1 MTIEENSLKIVPV
14 LDILNGVAVHAVK
27 GRREEYQPL
36 NSVLSKSYNPVDVA
50 AAFGALGFSELYIA
64 DLDGILGRHP
74 NFQLFKRIA
83 DKTGLSLMVDAGIT
97 NQKMAKKVLE
107 SKVSKIIIG
116 TETLTR
122 IGFVGEIVDIF
133 GSEKVIISLD
143 LIDKQILSGFEL
155 SEFADPLTFL
165 HNLEKIGISQIIILD
180 LAKVGSGQGVNI
192 SFVLEVLKNVK
203 SDVFVGGGVRDITDL
218 KALKETGIYGVLVA
232 TALHTGR
239 ILVSDVKEAG
249 LL

>member
-14 LDILNGVAVHAVK
+14 LDILNGVAVHAVR

-36 NSVLSKSYNPVDVA
+36 NSVLSKSHNPVDVA
-50 AAFGALGFSELYIA
+50 AVFSALGFSELYIA
-64 DLDGILGRHP
+64 DLDAIKGGQP

-83 DKTGLSLMVDAGIT
+83 YKTGLSLMVDAGIT
-97 NQKMAKKVLE
+97 NLKMAKKVLE

-116 TETLTR
+116 TETLTS
-122 IGFVGEIVDIF
+122 IGLVGEIVDIL
-133 GSEKVIISLD
+133 GSENVIISLD
-143 LIDKQILSGFEL
+143 LVDKRILSGFEL
-155 SEFADPLTFL
+155 SELADPLTFL
-165 HNLEKIGISQIIILD
+165 HNIEKIGISQIIILD
-180 LAKVGSGQGVNI
+180 LAKVGSGQGVDI
-192 SFVLEVLKNVK
+192 PFVLEVLKNVK
-203 SDVFVGGGVRDITDL
+203 SDVFVGGGVRDITEL
-218 KALKETGIYGVLVA
+218 KALKEKGIYGVLVA

>member
-1 MTIEENSLKIVPV
+1 MIEENSVKIVPV
-14 LDILNGVAVHAVK
+14 LDILNGIAVHAVK

-36 NSVLSKSYNPVDVA
+36 DSILSKSYNPVDVA

-64 DLDGILGRHP
+64 DLDAILGGQP

-97 NQKMAKKVLE
+97 NLKMAKKVLE

-122 IGFVGEIVDIF
+122 IGFVGEIVEIF

-143 LIDKQILSGFEL
+143 LIDKRILSGFEM
-155 SEFADPLTFL
+155 SEFADPIAFL
-165 HNLEKIGISQIIILD
+165 CNLEKIGISQIIILD
-180 LAKVGSGQGVNI
+180 LEKVGSEKGVDI
-192 SFVLEVLKNVK
+192 SFMLEVLKNIK

-218 KALKETGIYGVLVA
+218 KALKETDIYGVLVA
-232 TALHTGR
+232 TALHTGK
-239 ILVSDVKEAG
+239 ILVSDLKDAG
-249 LL
+249 LF